1 MSATTEAAHP
11 GHAARA
17 GRPARPRLTPATR
30 TGLSIAVAVS
40 LYGLSFGA
48 LSAAAGMTF
57 WQTVALS
64 ALLFS
69 GGSQFAFIGI
79 LSGGG
84 APAAALGASTLLS
97 ARNTLYGVQMK
108 ALLDPRGARRLLAAQ
123 LTIDETA
130 ATAMSQSTDAE
141 RRRGFWVTGVACY
154 TGWNL
159 ATAAGALLGDVVGEP
174 EALGLDG
181 AVVAAFLALLWPR
194 LRGAEPWALAVVAAL
209 VTALTMPALP
219 AGAPVLLAAA
229 VAIGWG
235 LTSRRHAGPARE
247 EEDGEQDGEQDQPE
261 RRAEGRTEGRA
272 EAPGDDA
279 TEEARR

>member
-1 MSATTEAAHP
+1 MSATTDAAHV
-11 GHAARA
+11 ARA
-17 GRPARPRLTPATR
+17 GRRMQTRLTPATR
-30 TGLSIAVAVS
+30 TGLSIAAAVS

-209 VTALTMPALP
+209 VTALTMPTLP
-219 AGAPVLLAAA
+219 AGAPVLLAAV

-235 LTSRRHAGPARE
+235 LASRRRGDAGPE
-247 EEDGEQDGEQDQPE
+247 EASSDSP
-261 RRAEGRTEGRA
+261 
-272 EAPGDDA
+272 DDAA

>member
-1 MSATTEAAHP
+1 MSARTDAS
-11 GHAARA
+11 
-17 GRPARPRLTPATR
+17 RPAITARSLRRPLPRLTPATR

-48 LSAAAGMTF
+48 LSVAAGMTF

-69 GGSQFAFIGI
+69 GGSQFAFVGI

-130 ATAMSQSTDAE
+130 ATTTAQSTDAE

-154 TGWNL
+154 IGWNL
-159 ATAAGALLGDVVGEP
+159 ATIAGALLGDVVGEP

-219 AGAPVLLAAA
+219 AGAPVLLAAVVA
-229 VAIGWG
+229 VVWG
-235 LTSRRHAGPARE
+235 LVARRRDRAGVDAATAE
-247 EEDGEQDGEQDQPE
+247 ETPE
-261 RRAEGRTEGRA
+261 ET
-272 EAPGDDA
+272 